1 MVIKPRSSRFVGER
15 YRESQYILESIQAM
29 FLRKTG
35 TREKMAQRK
44 SRDRFAY
51 DLARQERVDSEV
63 GSCID
68 ENFSWR
74 QNFFQIEQ
82 LRLVKVTKTHN
93 EFSNASPIRG

>member
-15 YRESQYILESIQAM
+15 YRESQYILESIQGNVPPQD
-29 FLRKTG
+29 RKHARRWLKGNHAT
-35 TREKMAQRK
+35 
-44 SRDRFAY
+44 RFAY

-82 LRLVKVTKTHN
+82 TQAR
-93 EFSNASPIRG
+93 